1 MDIILCLIVM
11 IIILATIGYFCFV
24 LIPFIAIGILVLFGI
39 AMMAMIIVLPVALF
53 KKLKEKYAS
62 SNY

>member
-11 IIILATIGYFCFV
+11 IIIMAAIGYFCFV
-24 LIPFIAIGILVLFGI
+24 LIPFIAIAILVLFGI
-39 AMMAMIIVLPVALF
+39 AMMAMIIALPVALF

-62 SNY
+62 SND